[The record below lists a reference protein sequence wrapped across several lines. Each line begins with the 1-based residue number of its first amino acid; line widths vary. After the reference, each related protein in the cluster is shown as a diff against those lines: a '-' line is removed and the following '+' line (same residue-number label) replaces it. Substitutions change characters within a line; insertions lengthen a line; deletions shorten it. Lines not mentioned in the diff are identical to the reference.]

1 MIPVFAPLKQQI
13 NFSQHQIA
21 EELLHNEIDKH
32 SVLAT
37 TTFEDG
43 QSRWKGVM
51 SFEDEKFSKTK
62 DVIHYEDKSDTHRS
76 IIRGMDTFWMTNLTY
91 HDERSRYESWDYHRT
106 IPLWVE
112 HQQPWI
118 WRDDLQIP
126 YTKSIIE
133 MLPFEHVTTVRCII
147 QTPPSIG
154 VIHADSGKKMNQKYY
169 ADGNGSITLNILSG
183 GANLYVETDTG
194 EKMIDES
201 KWKVWHFDD
210 SHPHCTTETKTKR
223 IQLRVFGK
231 LESDYKTFLD
241 FEHAIY

>member
-1 MIPVFAPLKQQI
+1 MIPVFAPLKNQI
-13 NFSQHQIA
+13 DFSEHKIV
-21 EELLHNEIDKH
+21 EELLSNDIDKH

-51 SFEDEKFSKTK
+51 SFEDEKFAKTK
-62 DVIHYEDKSDTHRS
+62 DVIHYEGSDDSRS
-76 IIRGMDTFWMTNLTY
+76 IVRGMDTFWMTNLTY
-91 HDERSRYESWDYHRT
+91 HDERSRYESWDYQRT

-112 HQQPWI
+112 HQQPWKF
-118 WRDDLQIP
+118 RDDLNIP
-126 YTKSIIE
+126 YTITVIE
-133 MLPFEHVTTVRCII
+133 QLPFEYVTTVRCIL
-147 QTPPSIG
+147 QSPPSIG
-154 VIHADSGKKMNQKYY
+154 VIHADSGKKMNQQYY
-169 ADGNGSITLNILSG
+169 ADGNGSITINVLAG
-183 GANLYVETDTG
+183 GANLWVETDTG

-210 SHPHCTTETKTKR
+210 SNPHCTTETNSRR

-231 LESDYKTFLD
+231 LKSDYKTFLD